1 MAKGFRYKGKSLEEL
16 GGMDIKE
23 LSKLFP
29 SRVRRSLVRGLSAD
43 QQKLIEKIKKK
54 DQTGDK
60 KPIKTH
66 LRNMIVLPIMIGKNI
81 LIYSGKEYK
90 QVQIE
95 PDMLGLRLGDLA
107 LTRNKVQHN
116 APGIGATRSSS
127 ALSVK

>member
-16 GGMDIKE
+16 GSMDLKE
-23 LSKLFP
+23 LAKIFP
-29 SRVRRSLVRGLSAD
+29 SRARRSLIRGLPTE
-43 QQKLIEKIKKK
+43 QQKFIEKIKKK

-60 KPIKTH
+60 KPLKTH
-66 LRNMIVLPIMIGKNI
+66 LREMLVLPVMIGKNI
-81 LIYSGKEYK
+81 SIYNGKEYK

-95 PDMLGLRLGDLA
+95 PDMLGLRLGDLS
-107 LTRNKVQHN
+107 LTRNKVAHN